1 MTEVYPRQSEP
12 EFSADSCHVS
22 PEELAD
28 AHRSLEQC
36 LDETDDPELQAL
48 LRAAIQNNQRSEC
61 PPVVLIARC
70 RSGPSPEP
78 MRARGPH

>member
-1 MTEVYPRQSEP
+1 MTEVHPRQSGREL
-12 EFSADSCHVS
+12 SDDACHVS
-22 PEELAD
+22 PEDLDD
-28 AHRSLEQC
+28 ANRSLRQC

-61 PPVVLIARC
+61 PPVVLSARC
-70 RSGPSPEP
+70 RSGPSVEP